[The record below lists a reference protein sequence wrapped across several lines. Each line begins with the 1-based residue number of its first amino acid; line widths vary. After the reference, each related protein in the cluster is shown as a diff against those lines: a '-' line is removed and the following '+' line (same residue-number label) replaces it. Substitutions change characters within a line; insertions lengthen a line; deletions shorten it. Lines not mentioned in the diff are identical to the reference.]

1 MTASEQT
8 PTRESSDET
17 TVPGDE
23 HRTLVVTPT
32 YIEAPNVELFIDTVR
47 AILPAA
53 DILVV
58 DDNSPDGTA
67 DLAEAKGAELGRVEV
82 LRRPVKDGLG
92 NAYRAGF
99 GWGLDHG
106 YRRLVQIDV
115 DGQHDPAVIPQL
127 LARLDD
133 GAGVAIGSRYVTGG
147 STPNWPLHRRVLSKW
162 GNAYAT
168 WLLGLELHDA
178 TAGFRAYKAEVLEA
192 IDFRDTIANGY
203 AFQMEIAYRLATW
216 GGRIDEV
223 PIAFTDRLRG
233 QSKMSGKIMAESMLL
248 VTRWGVR
255 DRAKRLFGRTD
266 TA

>member
-1 MTASEQT
+1 MST
-8 PTRESSDET
+8 PDGSI
-17 TVPGDE
+17 
-23 HRTLVVTPT
+23 RTLVVAPT
-32 YIEAPNVELFIDTVR
+32 YIEAPNIELFLETVR
-47 AILPAA
+47 RVAPEA

-58 DDNSPDGTA
+58 DDSSPDGTA
-67 DLAEAKGAELGRVEV
+67 DLAEAKGDELGRVEV
-82 LRRPVKDGLG
+82 LRRPHKDGLG

-99 GWGLDHG
+99 GRGMDQG
-106 YRRLVQIDV
+106 YDRLVQLDV

-133 GAGVAIGSRYVTGG
+133 GAGVAIGSRYVRGG

-168 WLLGLELHDA
+168 WLLGIQIQDA
-178 TAGFRAYKAEVLEA
+178 TAGFRAYRADVLDA

-203 AFQMEIAYRLATW
+203 AFQMEVAYRLAGW

-223 PIAFTDRLRG
+223 PIAFTDRVRG
-233 QSKMSGKIMAESMLL
+233 QSKMSGRIMAESMLL

-255 DRAKRLFGRTD
+255 DRFQALTNRTAKSS
-266 TA
+266 